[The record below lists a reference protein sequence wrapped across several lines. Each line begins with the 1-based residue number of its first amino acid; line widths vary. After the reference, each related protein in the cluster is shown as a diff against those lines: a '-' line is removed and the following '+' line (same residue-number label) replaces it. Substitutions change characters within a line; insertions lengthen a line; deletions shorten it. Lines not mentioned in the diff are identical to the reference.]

1 MTERSARAMTRSE
14 TALAIGKSALTW
26 DGKTLTIDIDER
38 SCPIPSRVKGQV
50 RLTPKALNPMSFA
63 LDAASLHH
71 WHPMAPVS
79 DVEVS
84 LEAPGKSWQGAGYF
98 DMNWGSEPLGDA
110 FRYWTWSHS
119 SEENRT
125 RILYDARRRD
135 GTDHIIAIDVDSAG
149 NATPFSAPPRVTL
162 PKTLWRV
169 DRDTRSD
176 NAGETKVI
184 KTLEDT
190 PFYSRSL
197 IRTILE
203 GKPIT
208 AVHESLS
215 LDRFRHP
222 IVQMMLPFRMPRR
235 G

>member
-14 TALAIGKSALTW
+14 NALAIGKSALNW
-26 DGKTLTIDIDER
+26 DGTTLTIDIDER
-38 SCPIPSRVKGQV
+38 SCPIPSRVKGQI
-50 RLTPKALNPMSFA
+50 RLTPKALNPTSFA
-63 LDAASLHH
+63 LDAANRHH
-71 WHPMAPVS
+71 WHPFAPLS
-79 DVEVS
+79 DVEVA
-84 LEAPGKSWQGAGYF
+84 LEAPGKRWQGSGYF
-98 DMNWGSEPLGDA
+98 DMNWGSEPLDDA
-110 FRYWTWSHS
+110 FRYWTWSRS
-119 SEENRT
+119 SEEDRT

-135 GTDHIIAIDVDSAG
+135 GTDRIIAVEVDSAG

-176 NAGETKVI
+176 NSGETKVI

-197 IRTILE
+197 IRTSLE

-215 LDRFRHP
+215 LDRFKHP